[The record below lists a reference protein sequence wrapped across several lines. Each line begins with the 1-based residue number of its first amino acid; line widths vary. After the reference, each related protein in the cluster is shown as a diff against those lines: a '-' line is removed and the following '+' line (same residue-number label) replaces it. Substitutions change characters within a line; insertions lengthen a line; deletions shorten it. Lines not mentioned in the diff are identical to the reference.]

1 MIIRPFKQ
9 ESERED
15 TDGSKTNVPEI
26 DAIDRLRMLA
36 AIGLSAALSL
46 GFFFKVVF

>member
-1 MIIRPFKQ
+1 MLIRPHKKD
-9 ESERED
+9 SEIED
-15 TDGSKTNVPEI
+15 FDGSKTNVPEI

-36 AIGLSAALSL
+36 AIGLAGALSL